1 MYVFKAENVRDAVKI
16 AVGEIKSSNEHRD
29 LFKNLLK
36 HLLAGAPIEESELE
50 KAETI
55 LLQLEAYRK
64 AQKSIQIEYIKTEY
78 FKTLRSVTSVNR
90 NRPARHVH
98 IPAEKAKQVMSA

>member
-1 MYVFKAENVRDAVKI
+1 MFVFKAENVRDAVKI
-16 AVGEIKSSNEHRD
+16 AVGEINSSNEHRE
-29 LFKNLLK
+29 LFKSLLK
-36 HLLAGAPIEESELE
+36 HLLAGVPIEDSDLE

-64 AQKSIQIEYIKTEY
+64 AQKSMQIEYIKTEY

-90 NRPARHVH
+90 NRPAPHVH
-98 IPAEKAKQVMSA
+98 VPVEKVQLTKRA